1 MAEFDNEITDETGD
15 RAEPLNL
22 TLDQAVESPEQLR
35 RSRSAAK
42 GNITKKIKQLT
53 ELKANLQDASEA
65 RNKRHEFNDVV
76 SKFYV
81 AHERYHDTITDEYD
95 LEDSHEY
102 LQIEMRRIENF
113 QRTLEEWITSL
124 STKHRI
130 LDHDV
135 KSDDSVS
142 NTAYKSRSKT
152 RNSVVSSRK
161 TEASTRSSMANATA
175 KKAALEAEAAAL
187 KEHRAL
193 EEEELRLRHQELAQQ
208 QRQEEERLRLKQR
221 KHQLQLQTE
230 IAKAEAE
237 ERVYAMADL
246 GENFHHLPTR
256 SLQLPQLPNDEHSQ
270 PSNVWW

>member
-15 RAEPLNL
+15 RAERLNL

-221 KHQLQLQTE
+221 KHQLLESQRCHKLRLRT
-230 IAKAEAE
+230 ARRFKGFLYCS
-237 ERVYAMADL
+237 RVADL
-246 GENFHHLPTR
+246 P
-256 SLQLPQLPNDEHSQ
+256 
-270 PSNVWW
+270 